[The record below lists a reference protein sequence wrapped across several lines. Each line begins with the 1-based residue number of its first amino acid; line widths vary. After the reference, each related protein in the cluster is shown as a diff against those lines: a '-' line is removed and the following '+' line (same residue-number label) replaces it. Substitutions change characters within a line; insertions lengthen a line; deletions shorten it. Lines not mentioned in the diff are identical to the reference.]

1 MAKRDYYEVLGVD
14 KNASEDEIKKAYRKL
29 AIKYHPD
36 RNPGNKE
43 AEEKFK
49 EAAEA
54 YDVLHDAKKRQQYDQ
69 FGFMVLADLVVM
81 VALAVQ
87 ASIPK
92 ISSACLEISSEDT
105 EVSEVSKAL
114 VASEVMVAVD
124 VMHNIEE
131 QTCD

>member
-1 MAKRDYYEVLGVD
+1 MFSTMQRKDSNTISL
-14 KNASEDEIKKAYRKL
+14 AS
-29 AIKYHPD
+29 
-36 RNPGNKE
+36 
-43 AEEKFK
+43 
-49 EAAEA
+49 
-54 YDVLHDAKKRQQYDQ
+54 
-69 FGFMVLADLVVM
+69 MVLADLVVM